1 MLSKEFILI
10 SVVIPTHKRGDIVV
24 KAVESVINSVE
35 LPEEIIVVEDHTCE
49 AKETLSDYI
58 SEGKVQYHRKT
69 HGVSGASAT
78 RNFGVSKANE
88 PYVLFLDDDDT
99 LFPAYIEKLKTDM
112 TASSCRWGFGDMSL
126 DGEVKKY
133 RARTTG
139 ELTNNNFKSKIAG
152 LGMGFWISKDIYE
165 SVGGLDELLSIDED
179 TDLCCKL
186 LSSGFNP
193 LYIRENAVNV
203 SRNDGN
209 QRLTNFTEASRIIE
223 CYLRTLTNNYELFP
237 DKHEARDFLL
247 DRVHRVMCKNNHMN
261 ELYKI
266 KNYQRNM
273 MLKMV
278 HFVREY
284 RYRNIN

>member
-1 MLSKEFILI
+1 MI

-35 LPEEIIVVEDHTCE
+35 LPEEIIVVEDRTCE

-69 HGVSGASAT
+69 HGVSGASAA

>member
-1 MLSKEFILI
+1 MI

-35 LPEEIIVVEDHTCE
+35 LPEEIIVVEDRTCE

-223 CYLRTLTNNYELFP
+223 CYLRTLTNNYEFFP

-247 DRVHRVMCKNNHMN
+247 DRVHRVMCKNKQMH
-261 ELYKI
+261 ELHKI
-266 KNYQRNM
+266 KDYRRNIT
-273 MLKMV
+273 LKMV
-278 HFVREY
+278 HFMREF
-284 RYRNIN
+284 RYSNFN

>member
-35 LPEEIIVVEDHTCE
+35 LPEEIIVVEDRTCE

-223 CYLRTLTNNYELFP
+223 CYLRTLTNNYEFFP

>member
-35 LPEEIIVVEDHTCE
+35 LPEEIIVVEDRTCE

-273 MLKMV
+273 MLKIV

>member
-1 MLSKEFILI
+1 LI

-35 LPEEIIVVEDHTCE
+35 LPEEIIVVEDRTCE

-223 CYLRTLTNNYELFP
+223 CYLRTLTNNYEFFP

-247 DRVHRVMCKNNHMN
+247 DRVHRVMCKNKQMH
-261 ELYKI
+261 ELHKI
-266 KNYQRNM
+266 KDYRRKITLM
-273 MLKMV
+273 MV
-278 HFVREY
+278 HFMREF
-284 RYRNIN
+284 RHSNFN

>member
-1 MLSKEFILI
+1 MI

-35 LPEEIIVVEDHTCE
+35 LPEEIIVVEDRTCE

-58 SEGKVQYHRKT
+58 SGGKVQYHRKT

-133 RARTTG
+133 RAHTTG

>member
-1 MLSKEFILI
+1 MFILI

-35 LPEEIIVVEDHTCE
+35 LPEEIIVVEDRTFE
-49 AKETLSDYI
+49 ARDTLSDYI
-58 SEGKVQYHRKT
+58 SEGEVQYHRKT

-78 RNFGVSKANE
+78 RNFGVSKASE
-88 PYVLFLDDDDT
+88 TYVLFLDDDDT
-99 LFPAYIEKLKTDM
+99 FFPDYIGKLKRYIS
-112 TASSCRWGFGDMSL
+112 ASSCRWGFGEITVN
-126 DGEVKKY
+126 GEITKY
-133 RARTTG
+133 RARATG
-139 ELTNNNFKSKIAG
+139 ELINDKFKSKISG
-152 LGMGFWISKDIYE
+152 IGMGFWISKDLYE

-179 TDLCCKL
+179 TDFCCKL
-186 LSSGFNP
+186 LSSGYNP
-193 LYIRENAVNV
+193 LYIKEDAVNV

-209 QRLTNFTEASRIIE
+209 QRLTNVTEASRIIE

>member
-35 LPEEIIVVEDHTCE
+35 LPEEIIVVEDRTCE
-49 AKETLSDYI
+49 AKETLSDYM

>member
-1 MLSKEFILI
+1 LF

-24 KAVESVINSVE
+24 KAVESVINSAE
-35 LPEEIIVVEDHTCE
+35 LPEEIIVVEDRTCE

-69 HGVSGASAT
+69 HGVPGASAT

-99 LFPAYIEKLKTDM
+99 LFPDYIGKIKSYIS
-112 TASSCRWGFGDMSL
+112 ASSCRWGFGDMSL

-209 QRLTNFTEASRIIE
+209 KRLTNFTEASRIIE

-273 MLKMV
+273 ILKMV

>member
-35 LPEEIIVVEDHTCE
+35 LPEEIIVVEDRTCE
-49 AKETLSDYI
+49 AKETLSDHI

>member
-1 MLSKEFILI
+1 LI

-35 LPEEIIVVEDHTCE
+35 LPEEIIVVEDRTCE

-69 HGVSGASAT
+69 HGVSGASAA

>member
-35 LPEEIIVVEDHTCE
+35 LPEEIIVVEDRTCE

>member
-35 LPEEIIVVEDHTCE
+35 LPEEIIVVEDRTCE

-58 SEGKVQYHRKT
+58 YEGKVQYHRKT

-165 SVGGLDELLSIDED
+165 SVGGLDEFLSIDED

>member
-1 MLSKEFILI
+1 LI

-35 LPEEIIVVEDHTCE
+35 LPEEIIVVEDRTCE

-223 CYLRTLTNNYELFP
+223 CYLRTLTNNYEFFP

-247 DRVHRVMCKNNHMN
+247 DRVHRVMCKNKQMH
-261 ELYKI
+261 ELHKI
-266 KNYQRNM
+266 KDYRRNIT
-273 MLKMV
+273 LKMV
-278 HFVREY
+278 HFMREF
-284 RYRNIN
+284 RYSNFN

>member
-1 MLSKEFILI
+1 
-10 SVVIPTHKRGDIVV
+10 
-24 KAVESVINSVE
+24 
-35 LPEEIIVVEDHTCE
+35 
-49 AKETLSDYI
+49 
-58 SEGKVQYHRKT
+58 
-69 HGVSGASAT
+69 
-78 RNFGVSKANE
+78 
-88 PYVLFLDDDDT
+88 
-99 LFPAYIEKLKTDM
+99 M

>member
-35 LPEEIIVVEDHTCE
+35 LPEEIIVVEDRTCE

-58 SEGKVQYHRKT
+58 SEGKVKYHRKT

>member
-1 MLSKEFILI
+1 MI

-35 LPEEIIVVEDHTCE
+35 LPEEIIVVEDRTCE

-273 MLKMV
+273 MLKIV